1 MKRLVQNMHKKF
13 KDKKGHFCGQKGTGM
28 RLFTCEKGVT
38 VLELA
43 IVLTII
49 AVMALMISP
58 GLGEWAARYRIKE
71 AAQELADAFQVARLK
86 AISEGV
92 DTGCNWI
99 LVMRTLSWK
108 EEMQGRIPRTGLRP
122 CSHRHNSS

>member
-1 MKRLVQNMHKKF
+1 MKKLVQNMRKKF
-13 KDKKGHFCGQKGTGM
+13 KDKKGHFCGQKGTVM
-28 RLFTCEKGVT
+28 RLFTCEKGIA

-49 AVMALMISP
+49 AVTALMISP

-92 DTGCNWI
+92 EYRVQLD
-99 LVMRTLSWK
+99 LSN
-108 EEMQGRIPRTGLRP
+108 ENFVLERGDVR
-122 CSHRHNSS
+122 